1 MKKPLILG
9 FYGKSNIGK
18 TTLISKLINKLSIN
32 DLNIAS
38 IKISDKNINF
48 DTAGK
53 DTWKYAE
60 SGSKLIVLSS
70 KNETDY
76 IVKKKHTINTIVDKI
91 SKFEKV
97 DIILIEGV
105 FDKDIPKIRLGNIEL
120 RVNTIYTYQND
131 FNSLVKMINDMVYLE
146 E

>member
-18 TTLISKLINKLSIN
+18 TTLISKLINKLSIK

-38 IKISDKNINF
+38 IKISDKNISF

-53 DTWKYAE
+53 DTWKYVE

-76 IVKKKHTINTIVDKI
+76 IVKQKHTINTIVDKI

-120 RVNTIYTYQND
+120 RENTIYTYHND